1 MTAPLLGPDGTP
13 LDLSGIPSEL
23 RPVLPEWARMS
34 QDRLRHTQ
42 RVATLIA
49 QWADDLSAPASER
62 NRWLRAAWLHDALRD
77 APAAELEAL
86 TPGSSGPVALRHGP
100 ASAAL
105 AKAHGETDRGVLDAV
120 RYHSVGLAEWDM
132 VGRVLYCAD
141 YLEPGR
147 SHDAEARAE
156 LARRFPADT
165 HGVVAEVARR
175 RLGRL
180 LAQDWPIPEPTWRFW
195 NQLAAGSSR

>member
-1 MTAPLLGPDGTP
+1 MTSAEGHG

-23 RPVLPEWARMS
+23 RPVVPDWARMS
-34 QDRLRHTQ
+34 PDRLRHTH
-42 RVATLIA
+42 RVAALVA
-49 QWADDLSAPASER
+49 QWADQLSVPASER

-77 APAAELEAL
+77 APPEQLEAL
-86 TPGSSGPVALRHGP
+86 TPGLPGPLVLRHGP

-132 VGRVLYCAD
+132 VGRMLYCAD

-147 SHDAEARAE
+147 AHDADQRTE
-156 LARRFPADT
+156 LARRLPSDVP
-165 HGVVAEVARR
+165 GVVREVARR
-175 RLGRL
+175 RLHRL
-180 LAQDWPIPEPTWRFW
+180 LEKGWPIPEPTHRFW
-195 NQLAAGSSR
+195 NQLAAASSSP